1 MISWMQKHKKWL
13 IVTIW
18 ISTIAFVGAGF
29 VGWGA
34 YQYGAKAGSVAIVGD
49 IKIDIKEFEQRYS
62 NLYSYYAQI
71 FKEEF
76 DQKKA
81 KEIGLEKEALNSL
94 ITEALLLNL
103 AKDFG
108 LIVLDEEMQEKIIN
122 TKEFQNN
129 GVFDKKLYIEVLKR
143 AGMKPKDFEN
153 SIKKEILLSKLHDI
167 LKPVLTPLE
176 FESFGASL
184 FMADKI
190 KYKVL
195 TKNDVDIKYTQDELK
210 KFWQD
215 HKNNYLTEPMYEISI
230 VWVEPKD
237 YNISKDELIKF
248 YEENKIKFKKSN
260 GKIKSFEEAKA
271 EVKDLLTLRKRKKE
285 ALKKYIEFKKGKIK
299 ESTKLTLSIKNSA
312 IPSNIMEEIS
322 QKNENSYLK
331 PKLIDKKYAIIR
343 LDKKIAS
350 RPKSFEDAK
359 DEVLRDFLN
368 QKTKEKL
375 VELANKMYNKFDGN
389 ITDYISRD
397 DVDKLSPLK
406 EIEAAQFLNKLFGSD
421 KEKGYIIVEDGKV
434 VLYNILDQKLV
445 QKSKLDKNRAFITD
459 NSIKVKET
467 LLNSTILDTLQK
479 SYDIEIFYK
488 GQ

>member
-129 GVFDKKLYIEVLKR
+129 GVFDKKLYIEVLRR

-260 GKIKSFEEAKA
+260 GKIKSFEEAKD
-271 EVKDLLTLRKRKKE
+271 EVRDLLILRKRKKE

-322 QKNENSYLK
+322 QKNENS
-331 PKLIDKKYAIIR
+331 
-343 LDKKIAS
+343 
-350 RPKSFEDAK
+350 
-359 DEVLRDFLN
+359 
-368 QKTKEKL
+368 
-375 VELANKMYNKFDGN
+375 
-389 ITDYISRD
+389 
-397 DVDKLSPLK
+397 
-406 EIEAAQFLNKLFGSD
+406 
-421 KEKGYIIVEDGKV
+421 
-434 VLYNILDQKLV
+434 
-445 QKSKLDKNRAFITD
+445 
-459 NSIKVKET
+459 
-467 LLNSTILDTLQK
+467 
-479 SYDIEIFYK
+479 
-488 GQ
+488 